1 MYLFYLKNILLP
13 VTPKK
18 VTITGSK
25 KNTTI
30 TLLNEGEINILKQ
43 EGLESI
49 KFDISLP
56 NVKYPYAVYQGSFKD
71 AEYFIKKINKLKGKP
86 FQFIITRNK
95 QDNTLI
101 FNTNIKVAIENI
113 TQVETATD
121 GTDVTLQIELKKYKH
136 YGIKTYTIPTIQ
148 TTESTNTIYAGLAQ
162 NRETSTSPA
171 PTQNT
176 KYIVKKGDTLWS
188 IAKYYYGNG
197 ALYTKIYEM
206 NKNIIDNPSMIYPN
220 QERIIP
226 T

>member
-121 GTDVTLQIELKKYKH
+121 GTDVTLQIELKKYKL

-220 QERIIP
+220 QEIIIP